1 MFFLG
6 FTASAAFHLYSS
18 IVSARQHSP
27 CPRIELLEN
36 IQRDVCRRTGNCTGH
51 LQPTGPTTP
60 KSSEF
65 WARVHCRTILTQTVF
80 IGYPQ
85 CITGPKRPRQFSTA
99 GLSSAVPP
107 GMSETCWCRK
117 ISLRM
122 HFTFCTNVY
131 SNLHDFTTTA
141 CSEFPAIVSQGPKDI
156 HQNSRHGDII
166 LSFMYIWRRWYDSNI
181 YKSSSLRTVP

>member
-36 IQRDVCRRTGNCTGH
+36 IQRDVCRRTGNCTGQ

-65 WARVHCRTILTQTVF
+65 WTILTQTVF
-80 IGYPQ
+80 VGYPQ

-107 GMSETCWCRK
+107 GMSETCWCSK
-117 ISLRM
+117 TSLRM
-122 HFTFCTNVY
+122 HFAPMSIY
-131 SNLHDFTTTA
+131 SNLHDFTTAA
-141 CSEFPAIVSQGPKDI
+141 CSEFPAIVSQRPKDI
-156 HQNSRHGDII
+156 HQNSRHGDI
-166 LSFMYIWRRWYDSNI
+166 LSFMYI
-181 YKSSSLRTVP
+181 

>member
-1 MFFLG
+1 MLSSKSNLLFQSSGLFAHDFVTEFATVMSLRTILSPWKGCLNLPNVKCRACCHGMFFLG

-80 IGYPQ
+80 VGYPQ

-107 GMSETCWCRK
+107 GMSET
-117 ISLRM
+117 LA
-122 HFTFCTNVY
+122 V
-131 SNLHDFTTTA
+131 
-141 CSEFPAIVSQGPKDI
+141 
-156 HQNSRHGDII
+156 NS
-166 LSFMYIWRRWYDSNI
+166 
-181 YKSSSLRTVP
+181 PP